1 VEKSTARQPGLRSA
15 HLSLCVLLTALSLSA
30 PVFVPHGLLA
40 GAAKTNPI
48 HSNHPEDFAH
58 DTHLSFPKPFQAV
71 NDSGG
76 ADPPVQVGAWGDQ
89 ASVGNS
95 GVQVEIQTNSYNVSG
110 GQDDAFWVG
119 DVLGDGSF
127 VQFGYLIMPP
137 GYYCLSAQ
145 VTASGTVCSG
155 TSDNVGFSDARWF
168 WAYFPNA
175 QVVNDWYYGFGTA
188 NSVGSNGTWHL
199 YSIQP
204 GPSGDWSFGLD
215 GVTIYSSNFP
225 STSST
230 SPVHLVAEKASG
242 PYLSQLG
249 PVEFRG
255 LAYLGNDTQWHA
267 TSSLNP
273 IDGCGAADNDPCTVS
288 TAYGVESVGPNE
300 VLAGSSVSAPDP
312 GQLVWERQSSCTLGA
327 TLQTSGT
334 AGAAP
339 LNVTFTD
346 SVSAPQGIVRTDWW
360 FGDGSHLSGN
370 TNQTVTY
377 SSPGNY
383 TPVVRVLDSIGCLSE
398 ESGEVSVAASNGTSL
413 AVATAGT
420 SSFGVGVIELC
431 VFTPRDAYAPC
442 D

>member
-1 VEKSTARQPGLRSA
+1 VEKSTERQHSLRSA
-15 HLSLCVLLTALSLSA
+15 QLSLCILLTALSLSA
-30 PVFVPHGLLA
+30 SILVPHGALTE
-40 GAAKTNPI
+40 AARTNAT
-48 HSNHPEDFAH
+48 HSSHLEDFAQ

-71 NDSGG
+71 TGSAGV
-76 ADPPVQVGAWGDQ
+76 DPPVQVGAWGDQ

-95 GVQVEIQTNSYNVSG
+95 GVQVEIQTNTYNVSS

-119 DVLGDGSF
+119 DVLADGSF

-145 VTASGTVCSG
+145 VTASGTICSG
-155 TSDNVGFSDARWF
+155 TSDNIGFSDARWF

-175 QVVNDWYYGFGTA
+175 QVVNDWYYGFGTV
-188 NSVGSNGTWHL
+188 NSAGSNGTWHL
-199 YSIQP
+199 YSVQP
-204 GPSGDWSFGLD
+204 GPSGDWSFVMD

-242 PYLSQLG
+242 SYLSQLG

-255 LAYLGNDTQWHA
+255 LAYLGNDTLWHA

-273 IDGCGAADNDPCTVS
+273 IDGCGATDNNACTVS
-288 TAYGVESVGPNE
+288 TAYGVESVGPND
-300 VLAGSSVSAPDP
+300 VLAGSNVSTPSP
-312 GQLVWERQSSCTLGA
+312 GQLIWERQSTCTLGA
-327 TLQTSGT
+327 TLQTSGA
-334 AGAAP
+334 AGNAP

-346 SVSAPQGIVRTDWW
+346 SVSAAQGNVRTDWW
-360 FGDGSHLSGN
+360 FGNGSHLAGI

-377 SSPGNY
+377 STPGNY

-398 ESGEVSVAASNGTSL
+398 ASGEVSVAASNGTPL
-413 AVATAGT
+413 AVATAGA
-420 SSFGVGVIELC
+420 SSLAVGVMELC
-431 VFTPRDAYAPC
+431 VFTQRDAYAP
-442 D
+442 